1 MKLELSLDNEFVS
14 LQNINNT
21 DYISV
26 TISNATQI
34 GTHLFDI
41 IYKDEEDLEVSYN
54 TNFTIVFLPE

>member
-34 GTHLFDI
+34 GTHSFDI
-41 IYKDEEDLEVSYN
+41 VYKDEEDLEVTYN